1 MKLQKSTSIAL
12 CSVLEAAS
20 DPSRQISAAEI
31 VAKYGVSAHHLA
43 KVLRQLSRSGFVEST
58 RGAGG
63 GYRFIGNAKR
73 LTLYDVIEV
82 FEDVSARSAEGGDS
96 EYGTDVGQAIAVVLR
111 EIDETSRATFRSIT
125 ISTMLKMIA
134 RAKNQAT
141 GSRAT

>member
-20 DPSRQISAAEI
+20 DPTRQISAAEI

-82 FEDVSARSAEGGDS
+82 FEDVTARSAEGGDS
-96 EYGTDVGQAIAVVLR
+96 EYGTDVGMAIALVLR
-111 EIDETSRATFRSIT
+111 EIDENMRATFRSIT

-134 RAKNQAT
+134 RANAQQAP
-141 GSRAT
+141 RPAP

>member
-20 DPSRQISAAEI
+20 DPTRQVSAAEI

-43 KVLRQLSRSGFVEST
+43 KVLRQLSRSGFIEST

-82 FEDVSARSAEGGDS
+82 FEDVNARTTESGDT
-96 EYGTDVGQAIAVVLR
+96 EYGTDVGTAIGQVLE
-111 EIDETSRATFRSIT
+111 EIDETAKATFRSIT
-125 ISTMLKMIA
+125 ISTMLKIIA
-134 RAKNQAT
+134 KGHERPP
-141 GSRAT
+141 G

>member
-20 DPSRQISAAEI
+20 DPTHQISAAEI

-82 FEDVSARSAEGGDS
+82 FEDVNARTTESGDT
-96 EYGTDVGQAIAVVLR
+96 EYGTDVGMAIGQVLE
-111 EIDETSRATFRSIT
+111 EIDETAKATFRSIT
-125 ISTMLKMIA
+125 ISTLLKIIA
-134 RAKNQAT
+134 
-141 GSRAT
+141 SRKDRPPG

>member
-1 MKLQKSTSIAL
+1 VKLQKSTSIAL

-20 DPSRQISAAEI
+20 DPTHQISAAEI

-82 FEDVSARSAEGGDS
+82 FEDVNARTTESGDT
-96 EYGTDVGQAIAVVLR
+96 EYGTDVGMAIGQVLE
-111 EIDETSRATFRSIT
+111 EIDETAKATFRSIT
-125 ISTMLKMIA
+125 ISTLLKIIA
-134 RAKNQAT
+134 
-141 GSRAT
+141 SRKDRPPG

>member
-82 FEDVSARSAEGGDS
+82 FEDVTARSAEGGDS
-96 EYGTDVGQAIAVVLR
+96 EYGTDVGMAIALVLR
-111 EIDETSRATFRSIT
+111 EIDENSRATFRSIT

-134 RAKNQAT
+134 RAKNPPAAPVR
-141 GSRAT
+141 S